1 MECEGGDLPPSAHE
15 SEAEADGDSDDDDG
29 LRGDGQAPGGPP
41 KKKARGSK
49 VEQAQK
55 KCKMKEEQ
63 LAAARQ
69 AVAVGEAKN
78 SKVKRDMKALEK
90 ARAKVEKFEFELAVL
105 ARDLQVAQDAAV
117 ERANI
122 EKKREELRAQKE
134 EDTRHMSDA
143 GAMMLVEIRLSYQS
157 RFDNTSDKA
166 DAIWAH
172 IHSDFMKKV
181 HDGDLPQSDGRNV
194 QALEKRFQTELGEF
208 RLWAAQANR
217 AVSYSGVPA
226 DQVEELVRNHYRV
239 TTPLFRKSNFEMRP
253 MSVPPWQVN
262 SESAMHGGDGNV
274 LGGSVSGNGD
284 DDDDDVEEDD
294 EDWPRA
300 AGRGRGRGRGGR
312 RGRGRGAL
320 GGAAGGLPAGVAGG
334 VAGGASGM
342 ASGVAGGASDG
353 TSGGEVG
360 GVTDGDVGGGRSAS
374 RASSSAGGLGSG
386 SGSGSGSAR
395 MPGGPRDPTPVPL
408 HIGGAS
414 GKSRSTQAAPLAE
427 FIEVFKGEQAENRRV
442 MQAMQEAQM
451 KEAEEQRKHE
461 EQLASQCKQQ

>member
-1 MECEGGDLPPSAHE
+1 MECERGDMPPSAHE
-15 SEAEADGDSDDDDG
+15 SEAEADGDSNDDDES
-29 LRGDGQAPGGPP
+29 RGDGQAPGGPP
-41 KKKARGSK
+41 KKKARGTK

-55 KCKMKEEQ
+55 KCKMKEAQ

-78 SKVKRDMKALEK
+78 SKVQRDVKALER
-90 ARAKVEKFEFELAVL
+90 AREKVAKFERELELL

-122 EKKREELRAQKE
+122 EKKREELRVQKE

-181 HDGDLPQSDGRNV
+181 NDGDLPQSDARNV

-239 TTPLFRKSNFEMRP
+239 TTPLFRKSNFEQRP

-284 DDDDDVEEDD
+284 DDEDEMDEDD
-294 EDWPRA
+294 EDWPHG

-312 RGRGRGAL
+312 RGRGRGAV
-320 GGAAGGLPAGVAGG
+320 GGAPGGLPGG
-334 VAGGASGM
+334 VAG
-342 ASGVAGGASDG
+342 GVAGGASDG

-360 GVTDGDVGGGRSAS
+360 GVTDGEVGGGRSSS
-374 RASSSAGGLGSG
+374 RASSSASGL
-386 SGSGSGSAR
+386 GSGSGSAR
-395 MPGGPRDPTPVPL
+395 MAGGPRDPTPVPL

-414 GKSRSTQAAPLAE
+414 GKSRSTHQPAPLAD
-427 FIEVFKGEQAENRRV
+427 FIEVFKGEQEENRR
-442 MQAMQEAQM
+442 MMKAMQDAQF

-461 EQLASQCKQQ
+461 EHLASQCKQQ

>member
-1 MECEGGDLPPSAHE
+1 MECERGDLPPSAHE
-15 SEAEADGDSDDDDG
+15 SEAEADGDSNDDDE

-78 SKVKRDMKALEK
+78 SKVKRDVQALER
-90 ARAKVEKFEFELAVL
+90 ARGKVEKFERELEVL
-105 ARDLQVAQDAAV
+105 ARDLQVAQEAAV
-117 ERANI
+117 ERANL
-122 EKKREELRAQKE
+122 EKKREELRVQKE

-239 TTPLFRKSNFEMRP
+239 TTPLFRKSNFEQRP

-294 EDWPRA
+294 EDWPHA

-312 RGRGRGAL
+312 RGRGRGAV
-320 GGAAGGLPAGVAGG
+320 GGAAGGLPAGVTGGVAGG
-334 VAGGASGM
+334 VAGS
-342 ASGVAGGASDG
+342 ASDG

-360 GVTDGDVGGGRSAS
+360 GVTDGDVGSGRSAS
-374 RASSSAGGLGSG
+374 RASSSASGL
-386 SGSGSGSAR
+386 GSGSGSAR
-395 MPGGPRDPTPVPL
+395 MQGGPRDPTPVPL

-414 GKSRSTQAAPLAE
+414 GKSRSTQQAAPLAE
-427 FIEVFKGEQAENRRV
+427 FIEVFKGEQEENRR
-442 MQAMQEAQM
+442 MMRAMQEAQI